1 MNMAMEISIFLAY
14 AVAILL
20 VYIFGKLLVV
30 PAKILGKLIFNS
42 IIGGIFIIFVNLCGA
57 NFGIF
62 IPLNIISAIIV
73 GLLGIPGAGLLLIIA
88 M

>member
-1 MNMAMEISIFLAY
+1 MSMEIGIFLAY

-30 PAKILGKLIFNS
+30 PAKILGRLMLNS
-42 IIGGIFIIFVNLCGA
+42 IIGGLFIVFVNVCGA

-62 IPLNIISAIIV
+62 IPLNIINAIIV
-73 GLLGIPGAGLLLIIA
+73 GILGVPGAALLLILA
-88 M
+88 V